1 MVELTPQ
8 KKTVLGLQHMVAMF
22 GATILVPL
30 ITGLNPS
37 VALISAGVGTL
48 LFHVVTGFGVPVFL
62 GSSFAFIPPILLA
75 QTKGYS
81 FASIGGGIMAAG
93 VVYLIVAGIVWVL
106 PNGSTQIRALFPP
119 IVTGPVITV
128 IGLTLAPIAL
138 AEASGMAGATRI
150 MEEGTAWLIAV
161 VTLLAVIAAAIYFKG
176 LFKML
181 PILTGFI
188 VGYGFS
194 MIIGEVNYDNLSSA
208 DWFAWPDF
216 TLGNFDWSVIWIVA
230 PVAFVTMIEHVG
242 DILTNGRVV
251 GKDFFEDPGVNR
263 TLLGDGLAT
272 LFAGFIGGPANTT
285 YSENTGVL
293 AVTKVYD
300 PMVLRIAAGFAILL
314 GFIPK
319 FGGLLQTVPG
329 AVLGGLSIVL
339 FGMIASIGIRVM
351 TDAQVDFKQSRNL
364 IVVALILVFG
374 LGYSGLESPLQIGD
388 VSISGLA
395 LAAVVGVVVNLILPK
410 LTDESEDVLVTD
422 SVN

>member
-1 MVELTPQ
+1 MTPQ

-37 VALISAGVGTL
+37 VALIAAGVGTW
-48 LFHVVTGFGVPVFL
+48 LFHIVTKFGVPVFL

-75 QTKGYS
+75 QQEGFG

-93 VVYLIVAGIVWVL
+93 IVYLIVAGIVWAL
-106 PNGSTQIRALFPP
+106 PNGSQQIRALFPP
-119 IVTGPVITV
+119 VVTGPVITV
-128 IGLTLAPIAL
+128 IGITLAPIAISQ
-138 AEASGMAGATRI
+138 AEGNW
-150 MEEGTAWLIAV
+150 WLAV
-161 VTLLAVIAAAIYFKG
+161 VTLLATIIAAIWFKG

-181 PILTGFI
+181 PILTGFV
-188 VGYGFS
+188 VGYVVALIF
-194 MIIGEVNYDNLSSA
+194 GEVSFDALETV
-208 DWFAWPDF
+208 DWLAWPEF
-216 TLGNFDWSVIWIVA
+216 TLGSFDWDVIWIIA

-251 GKDFFEDPGVNR
+251 GKDFFEEPGVNR

-272 LFAGFIGGPANTT
+272 LFAGFVGGPPNTT

-300 PMVLRIAAGFAILL
+300 PMVLRIGAGFAILL

-319 FGGLLQTVPG
+319 FGALLQTVPVP
-329 AVLGGLSIVL
+329 VLGGLSIVL
-339 FGMIASIGIRVM
+339 FGMIASVGIRVL
-351 TDAQVDFKQSRNL
+351 AEANLDFTHSRNL

-374 LGYSGLESPLQIGD
+374 LGYSGLESPLSIGD
-388 VSISGLA
+388 VQISGLA
-395 LAAVVGVVVNLILPK
+395 LAALVGVVANLVIPAAI
-410 LTDESEDVLVTD
+410 DEEVLEDTELD

>member
-37 VALISAGVGTL
+37 VALIAAGVGTW
-48 LFHVVTGFGVPVFL
+48 LFHIVTKFGVPVFL

-75 QTKGYS
+75 QAEGHS

-106 PNGSTQIRALFPP
+106 PEGSHKIRALFPP
-119 IVTGPVITV
+119 VVTGPVITV
-128 IGLTLAPIAL
+128 IGITLAPIAISQ
-138 AEASGMAGATRI
+138 AEGNW
-150 MEEGTAWLIAV
+150 WLAV
-161 VTLLAVIAAAIYFKG
+161 VTLLATIVAAIWFKG

-181 PILTGFI
+181 PILTGFV
-188 VGYGFS
+188 VGYVVALIF
-194 MIIGEVNYDNLSSA
+194 GEVSFDALSEV
-208 DWFAWPDF
+208 DWVAWPDF
-216 TLGNFDWSVIWIVA
+216 TLGSFDFDAIWIIA

-251 GKDFFEDPGVNR
+251 GKDFFDEPGVHR
-263 TLLGDGLAT
+263 TLMGDGIAT
-272 LFAGFIGGPANTT
+272 LFAGFVGGPPNTT

-300 PMVLRIAAGFAILL
+300 PMVLRIGAAFAILL

-319 FGGLLQTVPG
+319 FGALLQTVPVP
-329 AVLGGLSIVL
+329 VLGGLSIVL
-339 FGMIASIGIRVM
+339 FGMIASVGIRVLS
-351 TDAQVDFKQSRNL
+351 DAQLDFTHSRNL

-374 LGYSGLESPLQIGD
+374 LGYSGLETPLQIGD
-388 VSISGLA
+388 VQISGLA
-395 LAAVVGVVVNLILPK
+395 LAAIVGVVANLVIPAQI
-410 LTDESEDVLVTD
+410 DEQEEAVGRK